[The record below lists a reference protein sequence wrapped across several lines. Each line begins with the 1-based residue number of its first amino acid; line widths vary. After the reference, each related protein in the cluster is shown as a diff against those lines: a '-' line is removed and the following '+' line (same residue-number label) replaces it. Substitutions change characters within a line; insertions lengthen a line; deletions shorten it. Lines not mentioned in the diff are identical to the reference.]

1 MSEHTGLP
9 KTLGFVILMVP
20 VKLFRQLHQSGVGT
34 DVQHTAVINHEEED
48 KLWSSGILNV
58 TEPKGLQQALF
69 YVGKVYC
76 IRGGEE
82 QRCLK
87 PSQFVRSSDPD
98 CYTYTEHGSKNRSGG
113 LAQLNVSNKQVP
125 CYANPGNEPRC
136 VVFLLDKYFKK
147 LPTYAFDNDI
157 FFRPKCK
164 APSSPEQP
172 WYDCV
177 HVGKNR
183 LSTMVRYMCA
193 ESGSSK
199 KTNHILRATGATTL
213 FTAGVPERI
222 IQEYYWTSFS

>member
-1 MSEHTGLP
+1 MRSIVPSCPNILDRKDP
-9 KTLGFVILMVP
+9 GFRDFHGACEVV
-20 VKLFRQLHQSGVGT
+20 FRRLHQSGGGT

-58 TEPKGLQQALF
+58 TEPKGLQQAVF
-69 YVGKVYC
+69 YYVGKVYC

-125 CYANPGNEPRC
+125 CYANPGNEPLC
-136 VVFLLDKYFKK
+136 VVFLLDNFKK

-157 FFRPKCK
+157 FYIRPKCK
-164 APSSPEQP
+164 PPSSPEHP
-172 WYDCV
+172 WYDCSWGKIRFLPWFV
-177 HVGKNR
+177 ICAQRVGSVRKPTTALGLLGLR
-183 LSTMVRYMCA
+183 PCLLMVFQKR
-193 ESGSSK
+193 
-199 KTNHILRATGATTL
+199 
-213 FTAGVPERI
+213 
-222 IQEYYWTSFS
+222 